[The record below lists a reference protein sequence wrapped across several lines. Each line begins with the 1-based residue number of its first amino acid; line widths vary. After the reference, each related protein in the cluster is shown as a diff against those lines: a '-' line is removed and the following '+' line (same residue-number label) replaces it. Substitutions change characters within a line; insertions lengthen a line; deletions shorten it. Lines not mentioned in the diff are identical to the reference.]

1 MPDFT
6 ASPLVDAL
14 EENLFSLLE
23 KLAAEVNTEALPLI
37 DLSSGSPDQ
46 PTPPEV
52 IDSLQ
57 SAIHRRENHGYPS
70 FWGKPQVREAIARF
84 YRRQYD
90 VELDPHS
97 EIAVFQGSHIG
108 IGGIPRALLSPGQYL
123 ISTDPCYPIYRS
135 AALQSQAA
143 FYGLPLRAE
152 NHFLPDFNDLPREV
166 ADKAGLVVLNYPHNP
181 TGALATPAL
190 FASALQFARRHQV
203 PILHDFAYAA
213 IGSAAS
219 DAPLSLFSQPDAKA
233 WGVETYTFSKTFNM
247 AGWRFGF
254 AVGNASIIRAFKKL
268 HTHSYSTV
276 FGAIQDAAIAALN
289 LPAERIA
296 QLTAVYH
303 QRREWVL
310 RRLAALRW
318 PAERIAQLTA
328 VYHQRREWVLRRL
341 AALRWP
347 ARDAQGTFFLWLG
360 VPPGYRSQEFARLL
374 LQEAHILVAPGTGF
388 GEGGEGFIR
397 ISLTAGDEALSNAL
411 DRLARLALF

>member
-1 MPDFT
+1 
-6 ASPLVDAL
+6 
-14 EENLFSLLE
+14 
-23 KLAAEVNTEALPLI
+23 
-37 DLSSGSPDQ
+37 
-46 PTPPEV
+46 
-52 IDSLQ
+52 
-57 SAIHRRENHGYPS
+57 
-70 FWGKPQVREAIARF
+70 
-84 YRRQYD
+84 
-90 VELDPHS
+90 
-97 EIAVFQGSHIG
+97 
-108 IGGIPRALLSPGQYL
+108 
-123 ISTDPCYPIYRS
+123 
-135 AALQSQAA
+135 
-143 FYGLPLRAE
+143 
-152 NHFLPDFNDLPREV
+152 
-166 ADKAGLVVLNYPHNP
+166 
-181 TGALATPAL
+181 
-190 FASALQFARRHQV
+190 V

-318 PAERIAQLTA
+318 PARA
-328 VYHQRREWVLRRL
+328 
-341 AALRWP
+341 
-347 ARDAQGTFFLWLG
+347 AQGTFFLWLG

-388 GEGGEGFIR
+388 GEGGRVYSHQPDRRGRRAEQR
-397 ISLTAGDEALSNAL
+397 AGPSCPAGAVLVRRREKQKRNPGRGDYSADESITDSTILPSDDPAPLARAPSAPAQGENAVNRHPDDPGVQQVGKPGELRAAGAYLGGGDRHSALSRLFRPGKAERKDRVQRAAGPQGTQKTAAGRPARRIDDQIQVTHRLLNRSGRIVDNAS
-411 DRLARLALF
+411 APS

>member
-1 MPDFT
+1 M
-6 ASPLVDAL
+6 
-14 EENLFSLLE
+14 
-23 KLAAEVNTEALPLI
+23 
-37 DLSSGSPDQ
+37 
-46 PTPPEV
+46 
-52 IDSLQ
+52 
-57 SAIHRRENHGYPS
+57 
-70 FWGKPQVREAIARF
+70 
-84 YRRQYD
+84 
-90 VELDPHS
+90 
-97 EIAVFQGSHIG
+97 
-108 IGGIPRALLSPGQYL
+108 
-123 ISTDPCYPIYRS
+123 
-135 AALQSQAA
+135 
-143 FYGLPLRAE
+143 
-152 NHFLPDFNDLPREV
+152 
-166 ADKAGLVVLNYPHNP
+166 VLNYPHNP

-233 WGVETYTFSKTFNM
+233 WGVETYTFPRPLIWP
-247 AGWRFGF
+247 AGASASRSATPRLSGRLKSCTPIATARCLARF
-254 AVGNASIIRAFKKL
+254 RMR
-268 HTHSYSTV
+268 
-276 FGAIQDAAIAALN
+276 AIAALN
-289 LPAERIA
+289 L
-296 QLTAVYH
+296 
-303 QRREWVL
+303 
-310 RRLAALRW
+310 

-388 GEGGEGFIR
+388 GAGGEGFIR